1 MRINGRFR
9 KELYPW
15 EQFLT
20 VRIVYPQIEI
30 EQIDE
35 EKMLFQGASS
45 WEIWLAHHKKYEEK
59 RNEIEAQQRAEQEAN
74 RKFIRCMLEN
84 PSLAERYKGKSGSQ
98 YCFLL
103 TREKIVADGIYSAAE
118 KAGIPRDYIYT
129 DRHQVIPTDDLPPE
143 WLYPKG
149 RFLPHKYI
157 FDSFRHSLLGE
168 EMDDEEADR
177 LLEEMENMLEEQA
190 G

>member
-35 EKMLFQGASS
+35 EKMLLQGASS

-59 RNEIEAQQRAEQEAN
+59 RDEIEAQQKAEQEAN
-74 RKFIRCMLEN
+74 KKFIRCMLEN
-84 PSLAERYKGKSGSQ
+84 PSLAERYKGKLGRQ

-103 TREKIVADGIYSAAE
+103 TGDRIVREGIYRAAE
-118 KAGIPRDYIYT
+118 KAGIPHDYFHT
-129 DRHQVIPTDDLPPE
+129 DRCQVIPTDDLPSE

-149 RFLPHKYI
+149 IFLPHRYI
-157 FDSFRHSLLGE
+157 FDSFKHSLSVE

-177 LLEEMENMLEEQA
+177 VLEEMENMLGEQA